1 MKVYTKEQIDM
12 AINMIK
18 DKMFYLNQGVD
29 ENSLEGSIDNVEK
42 QAEVAEITLDALKF
56 FRDNGLGQNIDE
68 YI

>member
-1 MKVYTKEQIDM
+1 MKIYTKEQIDM

-18 DKMFYLNQGVD
+18 DKMFYLNQGIN
-29 ENSLEGSIDNVEK
+29 ENSLEGSVENATK

-56 FRDNGLGQNIDE
+56 FRDNGLGQNVDE